1 MTDSQEGG
9 LVKISD
15 FTKTPRKRRRRRPR
29 GQTSTTTS
37 YISEKEESLAAF
49 DDASHDKNLV
59 NQSYNLLE
67 TSFASQLDLQNEETR
82 KDMKH
87 EDVSIVNVN
96 IIQETFFN
104 SINSNETK
112 QDNMSLDR
120 YATIYTQDIRLLLQL
135 RIFNGQICKLK
146 LHPDS
151 YLQSHDVHLWI
162 PVLVQVVPKGT
173 FTNNER
179 ENMDRLGQFDIYVP
193 PMIACSMNLHNFGN
207 LHSDKEP
214 IKAFLSSSIETECSK
229 SLSSTLGSKDDA
241 IDGIVTAKC
250 VKWMEIAPPPSDY
263 LPSLDNMIR
272 NKDEIG
278 LKHFRQEEKE
288 RQAKNL
294 QYYCIGRDS
303 KSQTRRLLTVGSMIA
318 VVDDTD
324 QHDYGSEY
332 QRLRS
337 RIRFYILTEVELPN
351 QSTVT
356 YQKLEQ
362 EHEDLFFWIS
372 SQTKLL
378 LDPSTN
384 EMDGLFVKRLP
395 NLSTT
400 HLFDMSLKNQHVQE
414 RSFKSMYKLQKHPNY
429 CELVESIVSAG
440 LILTSGQNHISSLPH
455 HLLHVIGSENNHLT
469 ECLDAVANFGK

>member
-1 MTDSQEGG
+1 MTDSQEG

-15 FTKTPRKRRRRRPR
+15 FTRTPRKRRRRRPR
-29 GQTSTTTS
+29 GQTSTNTS

-82 KDMKH
+82 KDFKEN

-96 IIQETFFN
+96 ITQETFFN

-112 QDNMSLDR
+112 QDYVLDR

-151 YLQSHDVHLWI
+151 FLQSHDVHLWI

-207 LHSDKEP
+207 LHGDEEP
-214 IKAFLSSSIETECSK
+214 IKALLSSSIETECSK
-229 SLSSTLGSKDDA
+229 SLSSTLGSEDDA

-250 VKWMEIAPPPSDY
+250 AKWMEIAPPPSDY

-272 NKDEIG
+272 SQDEIG
-278 LKHFRQEEKE
+278 LKRFRQEEKE

-294 QYYCIGRDS
+294 QYYCIGRES

-351 QSTVT
+351 QSTFT